1 MKLLEQAK
9 DREKKQKEERED
21 LVKTR
26 NEIVALKKQQIE
38 YEKLRQLSEQA
49 MDALIA
55 KIDDKLE
62 LRDSIKED
70 I

>member
-1 MKLLEQAK
+1 M
-9 DREKKQKEERED
+9 
-21 LVKTR
+21 VKTR